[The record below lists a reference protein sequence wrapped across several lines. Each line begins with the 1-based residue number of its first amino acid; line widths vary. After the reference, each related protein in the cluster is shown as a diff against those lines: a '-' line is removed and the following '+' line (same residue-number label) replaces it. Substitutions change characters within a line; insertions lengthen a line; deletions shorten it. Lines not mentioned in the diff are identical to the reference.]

1 MDCKHVFV
9 GKADG
14 VHCKK
19 CGLHMTPKEYRDYVE
34 EAKKAQ
40 EQKEE
45 ASAEPEKPKRSRKK
59 KEEADNE

>member
-34 EAKKAQ
+34 GAQ
-40 EQKEE
+40 EKKEE
-45 ASAEPEKPKRSRKK
+45 TPAEPAKPKRTRKK
-59 KEEADNE
+59 KEETDNE